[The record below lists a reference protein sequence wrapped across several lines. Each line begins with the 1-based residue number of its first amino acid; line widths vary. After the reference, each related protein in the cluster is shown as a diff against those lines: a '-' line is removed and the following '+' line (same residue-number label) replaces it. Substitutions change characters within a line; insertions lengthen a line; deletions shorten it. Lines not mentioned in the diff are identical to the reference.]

1 MISIYQLISNPYRF
15 PNPFVYAM
23 IDGIE
28 SLYDDIKWGWGYE
41 KFWTDHV
48 YSYDIVL
55 IQWPEAPLSWDALSK
70 HSIDEYIHKI
80 KQIKSKGIKII
91 SFVHNLV
98 PHYTTDKVKL
108 DCYNL
113 IYSSADILLHM
124 GEYSKSILA
133 TKYPRAKHV
142 FIGTHFVYNQVYRSR
157 YTREQGLAV
166 LGFESKY
173 KYVLAFGAFRDD
185 EERELVSNLAHDLHL
200 YDKNIMILAP
210 SYMNLIQ
217 KRNRWDIRPKIQK
230 YVMKHREH
238 IICNGG
244 VFNTV
249 SDVLLPYYYAVA
261 DVCFI
266 HRKKILNSGNVPM
279 GFLMNKVVIGP
290 SEGNVGEIL
299 KIMNNPIFQVGDRN
313 SVAESVINAFQMSA
327 QGKGEWNFMY
337 AMKHF
342 STEIFCKKIHEIF
355 MDVFP

>member
-1 MISIYQLISNPYRF
+1 MLTVFLN
-15 PNPFVYAM
+15 
-23 IDGIE
+23 
-28 SLYDDIKWGWGYE
+28 
-41 KFWTDHV
+41 
-48 YSYDIVL
+48 
-55 IQWPEAPLSWDALSK
+55 
-70 HSIDEYIHKI
+70 
-80 KQIKSKGIKII
+80 
-91 SFVHNLV
+91 
-98 PHYTTDKVKL
+98 
-108 DCYNL
+108 CYNL

-217 KRNRWDIRPKIQK
+217 KWNRWDIRPKIQK
-230 YVMKHREH
+230 YIMKHREH

-244 VFNTV
+244 IFNTV
-249 SDVLLPYYYAVA
+249 SDLLLPYYYAVA

-327 QGKGEWNFMY
+327 QGKGEWNFRY
-337 AMKHF
+337 AMEHF

-355 MDVFP
+355 MDVSP